1 MQCLCVCQPPNSSD
15 LSKVMDHYREA
26 RREAY
31 ELSYNGG
38 GLAKLRKKL
47 RGGEVQKCEDTMC
60 LVLIKKIRIDI
71 LLQR

>member
-1 MQCLCVCQPPNSSD
+1 M
-15 LSKVMDHYREA
+15 
-26 RREAY
+26 
-31 ELSYNGG
+31 G
-38 GLAKLRKKL
+38 GLAKLRTKL

>member
-1 MQCLCVCQPPNSSD
+1 
-15 LSKVMDHYREA
+15 MDHYREA

-31 ELSYNGG
+31 ELSYNG

-71 LLQR
+71 LLPR